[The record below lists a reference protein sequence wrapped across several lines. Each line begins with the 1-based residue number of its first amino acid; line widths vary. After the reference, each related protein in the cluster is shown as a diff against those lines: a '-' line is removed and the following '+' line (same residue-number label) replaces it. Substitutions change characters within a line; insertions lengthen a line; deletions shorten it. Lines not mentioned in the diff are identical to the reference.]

1 MTDFV
6 ITKGKGSVLVAFT
19 VVSSM
24 GDVKIE
30 KEFEF

>member
-6 ITKGKGSVLVAFT
+6 ITKEKGSVLVAFT

-24 GDVKIE
+24 GDVIIE